1 MNFLDPYELRA
12 RYAPAVIVASP
23 IIITLFALLPLVQ
36 ETSNLLVQFGGSALV
51 FVFFAYLFS
60 FVVRACGRRI
70 ENNLW
75 EGWGGPPSTRFLRWS
90 DSMFGENLKQQVHD
104 IVERKCGIKLLSKD
118 EEVSDGKAADK
129 CIAEAF
135 AQVKAI
141 VRRNDPTGVCLIHNA
156 EYGFLRNLLGSWG
169 IWFVLA
175 VIGAGVCGALWFV
188 YRNDTLLVGGV
199 LNALLAVSAVI
210 LRLTFLPKSTKTA
223 ADRYAESSWTMFLA
237 AIDAKEKP

>member
-12 RYAPAVIVASP
+12 RYAPTVIVASP
-23 IIITLFALLPLVQ
+23 VIVTLFALLPLMQV
-36 ETSNLLVQFGGSALV
+36 TSNLLVQFGGGALV

-60 FVVRACGRRI
+60 FVVRSCGRRI
-70 ENNLW
+70 ETTLW

-90 DSMFGENLKQQVHD
+90 DPMFGENLKRRMHA
-104 IVERKCGIKLLSKD
+104 IVERQCGMKLRSKN
-118 EEVSDGKAADK
+118 EEEMDVKAADK
-129 CIAEAF
+129 CIVEAF

-156 EYGFLRNLLGSWG
+156 EYGFHRNLLGSWG

-188 YRNDTLLVGGV
+188 YRIDTLLVCGV
-199 LNALLAVSAVI
+199 LNALLAASAVI
-210 LRLTFLPKSTKTA
+210 LRLTFLPKATKTA

-237 AIDAKEKP
+237 IDAKEKP